1 MSAKRAVDTDVR
13 ELLHARRQEPK
24 LARMRRSSFE
34 QVWISKTVLLETY
47 WVSTSSY
54 GFPDEAIATVMLR
67 AAALPNVHLEDQD
80 AVLQAL
86 EWYQLGIE
94 FADALHLA
102 SRGHSEFFVT
112 FDQRL
117 AKRSQRLS
125 APVQAL

>member
-1 MSAKRAVDTDVR
+1 MVAVDTNVIVR
-13 ELLHARRQEPK
+13 LFTHDDKNQ
-24 LARMRRSSFE
+24 SSRADAVFQSE

-47 WVSTSSY
+47 WVLTSSY

-94 FADALHLA
+94 FADALHLS

>member
-1 MSAKRAVDTDVR
+1 MVAVDTNVIVR
-13 ELLHARRQEPK
+13 LFTHDDKNQ
-24 LARMRRSSFE
+24 SSRADAVFQSE

-47 WVSTSSY
+47 WVLTSSY